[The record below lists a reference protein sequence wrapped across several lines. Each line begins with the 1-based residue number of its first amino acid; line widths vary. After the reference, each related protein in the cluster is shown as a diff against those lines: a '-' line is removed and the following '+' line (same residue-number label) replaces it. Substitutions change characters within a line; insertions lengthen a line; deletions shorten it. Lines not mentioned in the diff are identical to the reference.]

1 MQVSNISSS
10 SIMSMLGTGSTQ
22 QTPPPPLEEALGS
35 DIMSSLDTD
44 GDGSL
49 SVTELGKY
57 ADKLSDADTNG
68 DGLISEKE
76 LVAKLKEKM
85 EEMGM
90 TPPPPP
96 PDGEK
101 PDFADI
107 LSKIDENSSTDSTS
121 STNTTDKTGE
131 DLVNRLLT
139 QLGFST
145 DEAESFMSMLQNN
158 GVSVLG

>member
-1 MQVSNISSS
+1 MEISSVSN
-10 SIMSMLGTGSTQ
+10 SIMAMLGTGSTQ

-44 GDGSL
+44 SDGSL
-49 SVTELGKY
+49 SVTELGNY
-57 ADKLSDADTNG
+57 ADKFAGVDTNG
-68 DGLISEKE
+68 DGLISKEE

-107 LSKIDENSSTDSTS
+107 LSKINEESSAD

-145 DEAESFMSMLQNN
+145 DEAESFMSMLQSN
-158 GVSVLG
+158 GVNALG

>member
-1 MQVSNISSS
+1 MA
-10 SIMSMLGTGSTQ
+10 MLGTGSTQ

-44 GDGSL
+44 SDGSL
-49 SVTELGKY
+49 SVTELGNY
-57 ADKLSDADTNG
+57 ADKFAGVDTNG
-68 DGLISEKE
+68 DGLISKEE

-107 LSKIDENSSTDSTS
+107 LSKINEESSAD

-145 DEAESFMSMLQNN
+145 DEAESFMSMLQSN
-158 GVSVLG
+158 GVNALG